1 MTWLAIRFGRALMTL
16 LLLVAFVFF
25 TLAASG
31 DPALARFGEDIDAQ
45 TLEAFRTKWGLNYP
59 LWKQFLI
66 YLDGLVHFDLGLSF
80 RTGRPTWELIFD
92 RLPAT
97 LSLMAPT
104 AVFSIALGCLSAF
117 TRQYTTAAAPTG

>member
-45 TLEAFRTKWGLNYP
+45 TLEAFRTKWGLNYR

-80 RTGRPTWELIFD
+80 RTGRPAWELIFD